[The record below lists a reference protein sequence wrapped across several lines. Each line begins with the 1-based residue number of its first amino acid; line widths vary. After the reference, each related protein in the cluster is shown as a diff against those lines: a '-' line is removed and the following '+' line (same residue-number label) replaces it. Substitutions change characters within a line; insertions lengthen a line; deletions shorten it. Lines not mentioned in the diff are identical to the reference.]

1 MRLKKQ
7 RRFVIDKNVKNGR
20 VKSKKKRT
28 ETRNEQQ
35 RYCHLLSKKVLEK
48 TKKERCAQCLLNHDF
63 L

>member
-7 RRFVIDKNVKNGR
+7 RRFVIDKNVKNRR
-20 VKSKKKRT
+20 VKSKQKRT
-28 ETRNEQQ
+28 ETRNERQ